1 METISFTKS
10 TLLEFIDSDKFNELS
25 NLPISKLRAIS
36 QINNPRATEAHIL
49 LVAQFDGTKTVGYL
63 GILPDAIHINDELFP
78 VGWLTCFWVDET
90 YKSQNVAANL
100 FLRAIRAY
108 NKNIFI
114 TNIVPRLE
122 PVYQKTKLFF
132 PTVYKIGF
140 RGYLRFNLA
149 EILPPKKP
157 IFQTIK
163 PLLKLGDSL
172 LNALTDIRLNWHNF
186 KLDTKPEYLQAID
199 HISEEFFTKHQHNN
213 WIKRSKKEIQWI
225 LEYPWLIQGED
236 TEQLNERY
244 YFSCVEQAFKTKVV
258 EFKNSH
264 GEIIALLM
272 LNIKNKNLTIPYLFA
287 ESSNYSKISTFLFEL
302 MYAEKLNIFTVYHQE
317 FSNYLRSI
325 KTPFLFSKEMKKPY
339 FISKKFE
346 PLQNLDFQ
354 DGDGDCAFY

>member
-10 TLLEFIDSDKFNELS
+10 TLEEFIHSDRFKQLT

-36 QINNPRATEAHIL
+36 QINNPRATEEHIL
-49 LVAQFDGTKTVGYL
+49 LVAQFDGNKTVGYL
-63 GILPDAIHINDELFP
+63 GILPDEIYIDEVSSS
-78 VGWLTCFWVDET
+78 VGWLTCFWVDEA
-90 YKSQNVAANL
+90 YKSQNIAANL

-108 NKNIFI
+108 HKNIFI

-132 PTVYKIGF
+132 PTVYKTGF

-157 IFQTIK
+157 IFQKIK
-163 PLLKLGDSL
+163 SLLKVGDSL
-172 LNALTDIRLNWHNF
+172 LNSLTDIRFTWNQF
-186 KLDTKPEYLQAID
+186 KLDTKPEYIQAID
-199 HISEEFFTKHQHNN
+199 HISEDFFTKHQHNN
-213 WIKRSKKEIQWI
+213 WIKRSKKEIKWI

-244 YFSCVEQAFKTKVV
+244 YFSCVEKVFKTMVV
-258 EFKNSH
+258 QFKNIH
-264 GEIIALLM
+264 GEIIALLI
-272 LNIKNKNLTIPYLFA
+272 LTIKNKNLTIPYLFA
-287 ESSNYSKISTFLFEL
+287 ESTDYRMISTFLFEL
-302 MYAEKLNIFTVYHQE
+302 MSSEKLNMFTAYHQE
-317 FSNYLRSI
+317 FISYLSTI

-346 PLQNLDFQ
+346 DLQTLDFQ